1 MTAETTTSLTNFLND
16 MLTPIVETFPK
27 RTVLQDELKR
37 NTKKANFSGNQVRV
51 RYLSAPKQGTG
62 AQAQTGTL
70 NIARQV
76 DDKAAYITMARVSHA
91 IEVSRDLMLAID
103 NRDFSSAGDALK
115 LEMEQAATALS
126 RVENEF
132 LNGDGTAL
140 LAAVTTA
147 ATNST
152 TVLVGSAANFYQ
164 LYPGRIVDIL
174 TRSSGATVSLART
187 ITAAGTTTITVDA
200 AVTTSTTDGIYIE
213 GSYGNAP
220 QGIRQP
226 FATSGTFQG
235 VNLANEV
242 AFRAIDGRGT
252 TTAADLAMSIMDG
265 GYRRVMQASGK
276 APDFWIGDP
285 AVIDKFGQG
294 LVSQFRWMPKISRLA
309 TGWEGVDYR
318 GTPLIPEFDHPA
330 GGITGI
336 NKSALTI
343 YGYGKGPEWDDTTGS
358 RFQRFSRSHP
368 VEAWLVDFLQLGY
381 HQPNAVVYLNNLNQ
395 AA

>member
-1 MTAETTTSLTNFLND
+1 
-16 MLTPIVETFPK
+16 MLSPVVESFPK
-27 RTVLQDELKR
+27 RTVLSDELRR
-37 NTKKANFSGNQVRV
+37 NTKKSNFSGMQVRV

-70 NIARQV
+70 NVARQL
-76 DDKAAYITMARVSHA
+76 DDKAAYIQMARVSHP

-132 LNGDGTAL
+132 LNGSGDAL
-140 LAAVTTA
+140 LATVTSAT
-147 ATNST
+147 TNST
-152 TVLVGSAANFYQ
+152 TVVVGTTANFYQ
-164 LYPGRIVDIL
+164 LYPGRIVDVLIIA
-174 TRSSGATVSLART
+174 SGTTVSLART
-187 ITAAGTTTITVDA
+187 ITAAGTSTITLDA
-200 AVTTSTTDGIYIE
+200 AVTATTGSGVYIE

-242 AFRAIDGRGT
+242 AFRAVNGRGT
-252 TTAADLAMSIMDG
+252 TAAADLAMSIMDG
-265 GYRRVMQASGK
+265 AYRRVMQASGK

-285 AVIDKFGQG
+285 AAIDKFGQG
-294 LVSQFRWMPKISRLA
+294 LVSQFRWQPKITRLA
-309 TGWEGVDYR
+309 TGWEGIDYR
-318 GTPLIPEFDHPA
+318 GTPLIPEFDA
-330 GGITGI
+330 QFGEIVGI

-343 YGYGKGPEWDDTTGS
+343 YGYGQGPEWDDTTGS

-381 HQPNAVVYLNNLNQ
+381 HQPNAVVYVQNLNQ
-395 AA
+395 AS

>member
-16 MLTPIVETFPK
+16 LLTPVVSTFPQ

-37 NTKKANFSGNQVRV
+37 NTKRSNFSGMQVRV

-70 NIARQV
+70 NIARQL
-76 DDKAAYITMARVSHA
+76 DDKAAYIQMARVSHP
-91 IEVSRDLMLAID
+91 IEVSRDVMLAID

-115 LEMEQAATALS
+115 LEMDQAAKALS
-126 RVENEF
+126 RVENEM
-132 LNGDGTAL
+132 LNGSGDAN
-140 LAAVTTA
+140 LATVSSAT
-147 ATNST
+147 TNST
-152 TVLVGSAANFYQ
+152 TVVVGTTANFYQ

-174 TRSSGATVSLART
+174 IASGGTTVSLART
-187 ITAAGTTTITVDA
+187 ITGQTTSTITVDA
-200 AVTTSTTDGIYIE
+200 AVTATTGSAVFIE
-213 GSYGNAP
+213 GSYGNAV

-226 FATSGTFQG
+226 FAVTGTFQG
-235 VNLANEV
+235 VNLANES
-242 AFRAIDGRGT
+242 AFRAVNGRGT
-252 TTAADLAMSIMDG
+252 TAAASLSMAIMDG
-265 GYRRVMQASGK
+265 AYRRVMQASSS

-285 AVIDKFGQG
+285 ASIDLFGQG

-318 GTPLIPEFDHPA
+318 GTPLIPEFDAQP
-330 GGITGI
+330 GEIIGI

-343 YGYGKGPEWDDTTGS
+343 YGYGQGPEWDDTTGS

-381 HQPNAVVYLNNLNQ
+381 HQPNAVVFVQNLTQ
-395 AA
+395 AS

>member
-1 MTAETTTSLTNFLND
+1 MAAETTSSLSNFLND
-16 MLTPIVETFPK
+16 MLTPIVSTFPK
-27 RTVLQDELKR
+27 RTVLQDELER
-37 NTKKANFSGNQVRV
+37 NTKRSNFQGNQIRV
-51 RYLSAPKQGTG
+51 RFLTAPKQGTG

-70 NIARQV
+70 NVARQL
-76 DDKAAYITMARVSHA
+76 DDKAAYITMARVSHP
-91 IEVSRDLMLAID
+91 IEVSRDLIMAID

-115 LEMEQAATALS
+115 LEMEQAASALS

-147 ATNST
+147 TTNST
-152 TVLVGSAANFYQ
+152 TVQVGAAANFYQ
-164 LYPGRIVDIL
+164 LYPGRIVDLL

-187 ITAAGTTTITVDA
+187 ITATGTTTVTVDA

-213 GSYGNAP
+213 GSYGVAP

-226 FATSGTFQG
+226 FATTGTFQS
-235 VNLANEV
+235 VNLANEA
-242 AFRAIDGRGT
+242 AFRAVDGRGT
-252 TTAADLAMSIMDG
+252 TAAADLSMSIMDG
-265 GYRRVMQASGK
+265 AYRRVMQASGK
-276 APDFWIGDP
+276 SPDFWIGDP
-285 AVIDKFGQG
+285 AAIDKFGQG
-294 LVSQFRWMPKISRLA
+294 LVSQFRWMPKITRLA

-318 GTPLIPEFDHPA
+318 GTPLIPEFDALP
-330 GGITGI
+330 GSIVGI

-343 YGYGKGPEWDDTTGS
+343 YGYGKGPQWDEETGS
-358 RFQRFSRSHP
+358 KFQRFSRSHP
-368 VEAWLVDFLQLGY
+368 VEAWLVDFFQLGY